1 MRALGN
7 NPTHAEVSTCVTCH
21 VQSVTCHVSRVQVN
35 QLMARADV
43 DHNGKLD
50 VVEFIRMM
58 HNYGEETGDREQEER
73 RRGEEL
79 RHAFRSVV
87 SNCDI
92 NVSQFQMGIHFLIT
106 VNISK

>member
-1 MRALGN
+1 
-7 NPTHAEVSTCVTCH
+7 
-21 VQSVTCHVSRVQVN
+21 
-35 QLMARADV
+35 MARADV

-73 RRGEEL
+73 RRREEL

-87 SNCDI
+87 S
-92 NVSQFQMGIHFLIT
+92 
-106 VNISK
+106 

>member
-1 MRALGN
+1 
-7 NPTHAEVSTCVTCH
+7 
-21 VQSVTCHVSRVQVN
+21 
-35 QLMARADV
+35 MARADV

-87 SNCDI
+87 SSCDI
-92 NVSQFQMGIHFLIT
+92 DVSQFQMGIHSLNT
-106 VNISK
+106 VNIISK

>member
-1 MRALGN
+1 MYR
-7 NPTHAEVSTCVTCH
+7 VSRVMY
-21 VQSVTCHVSRVQVN
+21 SVSRVQVN

-73 RRGEEL
+73 RRREEL

-87 SNCDI
+87 SNCVID
-92 NVSQFQMGIHFLIT
+92 VSQFPMGDVL
-106 VNISK
+106 

>member
-1 MRALGN
+1 MLRVV
-7 NPTHAEVSTCVTCH
+7 P
-21 VQSVTCHVSRVQVN
+21 RVQVN

-87 SNCDI
+87 SLNI
-92 NVSQFQMGIHFLIT
+92 
-106 VNISK
+106 VNILFNIHRSGPSTPGVTAG

>member
-7 NPTHAEVSTCVTCH
+7 NPTHAEVSTFVMSH
-21 VQSVTCHVSRVQVN
+21 VSCIVCHVSRVQVN

-87 SNCDI
+87 SSCDRD
-92 NVSQFQMGIHFLIT
+92 VSQFQMGIHSL
-106 VNISK
+106 NI

>member
-1 MRALGN
+1 MYR
-7 NPTHAEVSTCVTCH
+7 VSRVICN
-21 VQSVTCHVSRVQVN
+21 VSRVQVN

-92 NVSQFQMGIHFLIT
+92 DVSLI
-106 VNISK
+106 SDG